1 MSQFEG
7 READFV
13 VVKEDY
19 SRFLCKDGT
28 IIKAKIVVKK
38 IFFHPQKTPE
48 GYPMSVAL
56 DAINV
61 AVAVVPESLKR
72 TPSKELY
79 NPLTDK
85 GKEIS
90 FDEQQVHIQEYITP
104 DGFRVTV
111 KPVVTKIMKY
121 DKYNVYGEPIY
132 NVNIQAITNI
142 EKMASTA

>member
-38 IFFHPQKTPE
+38 IFFHPE